1 MYINISR
8 FLYPPKSATEPGYTE
23 HFIIPPEPN
32 AAWMRKLMQGLPLT
46 SHPKPLKSPRKKITV
61 ILFWHCWTYRGNARH
76 NKDETDL
83 PRPVIELECEL

>member
-1 MYINISR
+1 M
-8 FLYPPKSATEPGYTE
+8 LPKSSLFELPGGASLARAYGSVGRGKRSATRHPLPQPSK
-23 HFIIPPEPN
+23 FPN
-32 AAWMRKLMQGLPLT
+32 
-46 SHPKPLKSPRKKITV
+46 KKITV